1 MDLSGSSTP
10 NGIRRKWRQCA
21 RNCRGRPRRTEM
33 NSVSGESNQKTRWIL
48 LFDIS
53 PKIETDLIWWET
65 GEQSD
70 FFFVFP
76 RLFHDAGK
84 ELAMLVTALADKA
97 TASEDRH
104 LSVLC
109 IGSVWDSWD
118 LLKAGFLSKLREK
131 VPKHVRKV
139 STTRRRSI
147 EKLRGNFGICNFKS

>member
-1 MDLSGSSTP
+1 MLAGAFFGDSIGLYCQTLAIISLET
-10 NGIRRKWRQCA
+10 
-21 RNCRGRPRRTEM
+21 T
-33 NSVSGESNQKTRWIL
+33 L
-48 LFDIS
+48 LRAAGLLENFPS
-53 PKIETDLIWWET
+53 C
-65 GEQSD
+65 
-70 FFFVFP
+70 FVFP

-131 VPKHVRKV
+131 VPNHVRKV
-139 STTRRRSI
+139 STTRRRGGRLKNK
-147 EKLRGNFGICNFKS
+147 EGILEFAILKVKQ